1 MSKSKPHIIVGGGII
16 GLATGWR
23 LLREGAE
30 RVEIFEAGEAGRSGA
45 AWVAAG
51 MVSPKAE
58 ASYEDMDIYEEGVR
72 SLDLYTRFLEEL
84 AQDATVTVPQLDRC
98 GAMMLATNADEVREI
113 DRQLEFRTRVAV
125 PAKRWS
131 GDEAREH
138 EPLLSSKV
146 RAALWLEGDA
156 QINNRT
162 LLLAL
167 RSAFENRGGVLH
179 EDSLVSEIVVHD
191 ECATAI
197 RSNEEETVGKTITI
211 AAGAWSSKIGGL
223 TPNIPVRPV
232 KGQVIGLRS
241 QPFVKLKQPIRTSKV
256 YLVPKDDGRLLLGA
270 TAEEV
275 GFDKRVIAGPIMELL
290 HRAWEI
296 VPAIYEL
303 EIEEMLASFRP
314 ATIDHRPLM
323 GQTHIEGLYYAT
335 GHWRHGILMA
345 PLASTKI
352 AREIMAYEG
361 VPLSEEAFV

>member
-1 MSKSKPHIIVGGGII
+1 MLRRKRIIVGGGII

-30 RVEIFEAGEAGRSGA
+30 HVEIFEAGEAGRSGA

-58 ASYEDMDIYEEGVR
+58 AGFEDLDIYEDGVR
-72 SLDLYTRFLEEL
+72 SLSLYPQFLEEL
-84 AQDATVTVPQLDRC
+84 AEDSTVAVPQLDRS
-98 GAMMLATNADEVREI
+98 GTLLLATNPDEVREI
-113 DRQLEFRTRVAV
+113 DRQFDFRNRVGV
-125 PAKRWS
+125 PSKRWN

-156 QINNRT
+156 QINNRA

-167 RSAFENRGGVLH
+167 KSAFESRGGILH
-179 EDSLVSEIVVHD
+179 EHTPVNEVVTRGDRAVAVRTNSEEH
-191 ECATAI
+191 EAQ
-197 RSNEEETVGKTITI
+197 NITI
-211 AAGAWSSKIGGL
+211 AAGAWSSKIGGFV
-223 TPNIPVRPV
+223 PNITVRPV
-232 KGQVIGLRS
+232 KGQVIGLRG
-241 QPFVKLKQPIRTSKV
+241 QPFAKLKQPIRTTKV

-275 GFDKRVIAGPIMELL
+275 GFDKRVIAGPIMEML

-303 EIEEMLASFRP
+303 EIEEVLASFRP
-314 ATIDHRPLM
+314 ATIDHRPII
-323 GQTHIEGLYYAT
+323 GPSNIEGLYYAT
-335 GHWRHGILMA
+335 GHWRHGILMT
-345 PLASTKI
+345 PLASTTLAKQ
-352 AREIMAYEG
+352 IMATKPATHY
-361 VPLSEEAFV
+361 EEAVA